1 MLKTIGGR
9 GGLPVCASLSAEVYP
24 TFDRRMNKIAKE
36 HGIDSKDFKDNYM
49 RLRVS
54 RGKPIHRKVSR

>member
-1 MLKTIGGR
+1 M
-9 GGLPVCASLSAEVYP
+9 SLSAEVYP
-24 TFDRRMNKIAKE
+24 TFDCRMNKIAKE

-54 RGKPIHRKVSR
+54 GGKPIHRKVSR